1 MKITFQGAAH
11 EVTGSCF
18 QLSVCGKEILVDCG
32 MRQGA
37 GLRDQQLRVNAADID
52 CVLLTHAHIDHSG
65 LLPLLYKR
73 GFRGEIFAT
82 GATCDLCSI
91 MLRDSAH
98 IQEFEA
104 EWKSRKGKRS
114 GKGEVE
120 PLYDSADAEGAISLL
135 RPMDYGKEY
144 TLFSGVVVK
153 FTDVGHLLGSSSI
166 EVFLEEDGVKKKL
179 IFSGD
184 IGNLN
189 QPIIKDPQYLDT
201 ADYVI
206 MESTYGDR
214 SHGPVPD
221 YVGEFT
227 KIIQRTFDRGGNV
240 VVPSFAVGRT
250 QEMLYF
256 LRQIKQDGLIK
267 GHDGF
272 KVYVDSP
279 LANEATTVFNKN
291 VRGYYDE
298 EAMELIKSGINPLTF
313 PGLVTAISA
322 EESKAINFD
331 ADPKIIISASGMC
344 EAGRIRHHLKHNLWR
359 KESTI
364 LFVGYQAVGTLGRTI
379 IEGAESVKLFGEQ
392 ISVKSEI
399 VTLSGISGHADHEGL
414 IRWLTNITP
423 KPERV
428 FVVHG
433 DNEVC
438 EKFATELSQSYGYST
453 VAQFPGTQY
462 DLALNVCTEYGEP
475 LKPKEAPARRF
486 APAYQRLIA
495 AVERL
500 SALIRRCDGF
510 ANKDIAKIADSVN
523 NICDKIEKDL

>member
-37 GLRDQQLRVNAADID
+37 GIRDQQLRVNAADID

-166 EVFLEEDGVKKKL
+166 EVFLEEDGAKKKL

-240 VVPSFAVGRT
+240 VVPSNSRNAVFFET
-250 QEMLYF
+250 D
-256 LRQIKQDGLIK
+256 K
-267 GHDGF
+267 
-272 KVYVDSP
+272 
-279 LANEATTVFNKN
+279 
-291 VRGYYDE
+291 
-298 EAMELIKSGINPLTF
+298 
-313 PGLVTAISA
+313 
-322 EESKAINFD
+322 
-331 ADPKIIISASGMC
+331 
-344 EAGRIRHHLKHNLWR
+344 AGRVDKR
-359 KESTI
+359 
-364 LFVGYQAVGTLGRTI
+364 
-379 IEGAESVKLFGEQ
+379 
-392 ISVKSEI
+392 
-399 VTLSGISGHADHEGL
+399 
-414 IRWLTNITP
+414 
-423 KPERV
+423 
-428 FVVHG
+428 
-433 DNEVC
+433 
-438 EKFATELSQSYGYST
+438 
-453 VAQFPGTQY
+453 
-462 DLALNVCTEYGEP
+462 
-475 LKPKEAPARRF
+475 ARRF
-486 APAYQRLIA
+486 
-495 AVERL
+495 
-500 SALIRRCDGF
+500 
-510 ANKDIAKIADSVN
+510 
-523 NICDKIEKDL
+523 

>member
-227 KIIQRTFDRGGNV
+227 KLIQRTFDRGGNV

-322 EESKAINFD
+322 EESKAINID
-331 ADPKIIISASGMC
+331 AAPKIINSASGIC
-344 EAGRIRHHLKHNLWR
+344 EAARIRHH
-359 KESTI
+359 
-364 LFVGYQAVGTLGRTI
+364 
-379 IEGAESVKLFGEQ
+379 
-392 ISVKSEI
+392 
-399 VTLSGISGHADHEGL
+399 
-414 IRWLTNITP
+414 
-423 KPERV
+423 
-428 FVVHG
+428 
-433 DNEVC
+433 
-438 EKFATELSQSYGYST
+438 
-453 VAQFPGTQY
+453 
-462 DLALNVCTEYGEP
+462 
-475 LKPKEAPARRF
+475 
-486 APAYQRLIA
+486 
-495 AVERL
+495 
-500 SALIRRCDGF
+500 
-510 ANKDIAKIADSVN
+510 
-523 NICDKIEKDL
+523 

>member
-1 MKITFQGAAH
+1 MKLTFHGAAH

-18 QLSVCGKEILVDCG
+18 RLSVCGKEILVDCG

-37 GLRDQQLRVNAADID
+37 GINDQNLSVSAAEID

-73 GFRGEIFAT
+73 GFRGDIFAT
-82 GATCDLCSI
+82 GATCDLCNI

-104 EWKSRKGKRS
+104 EWKSRKGKRA
-114 GKGEVE
+114 GKGIVE
-120 PLYDSADAEGAISLL
+120 PLYDSADAEGAIAL
-135 RPMDYGKEY
+135 MKAMQYGETY
-144 TLFSGVVVK
+144 EIFPGVSIR

-166 EVFLEEDGVKKKL
+166 EVFLNENGVSKKL

-184 IGNLN
+184 IGNVN
-189 QPIIKDPQYLDT
+189 QPIIKDPTYLDS

-214 SHGPVPD
+214 THGPVPD

-227 KIIQRTFDRGGNV
+227 SIIQRTFDRGGNV

-256 LRQIKQDGLIK
+256 LRQIKQEGLIK

-291 VRGYYDE
+291 IQGYYDE
-298 EAMELIKSGINPLTF
+298 EAMALINSGINPLTF
-313 PGLVTAISA
+313 PGLVTATSA

-331 ADPKIIISASGMC
+331 SEPKIIISASGMC

-359 KESTI
+359 KESTV

-379 IEGAESVKLFGEQ
+379 IEGADSVKLFGEQ
-392 ISVKSEI
+392 ISVNAEI
-399 VTLSGISGHADHEGL
+399 ATLSGISGHADHDGL
-414 IRWLTNITP
+414 LRWLTNISP

-428 FVVHG
+428 FIVHG
-433 DNEVC
+433 DNDTC
-438 EKFATELSQSYGYST
+438 EHFATELSQAHGYST
-453 VAQFPGTQY
+453 IAPFPGTQY
-462 DLALNVCTEYGEP
+462 DLALNVCTAYGAP
-475 LKPKEAPARRF
+475 IKSKEARARKLPA
-486 APAYQRLIA
+486 AYQRLVA
-495 AVERL
+495 AGERL
-500 SALIRRCDGF
+500 VAIVKRCAGLP
-510 ANKDIAKIADSVN
+510 NKDVAKLADSIN
-523 NICDKIEKDL
+523 NLCDKIEKDL